1 MQTLIGF
8 GHLGNAPHDDDNDD
22 TIEILDESR
31 VNANNDIENGGDS
44 ADDDGANEDDD
55 DEEGQEGDSPLTGD
69 WCCHVRSAT
78 FISTPSATTA
88 DNASAN
94 ASTTATRKLLVDN

>member
-8 GHLGNAPHDDDNDD
+8 GHLGNAPHDDDDD
-22 TIEILDESR
+22 TIDMIDESS
-31 VNANNDIENGGDS
+31 VNSINDIEDDGDS

-55 DEEGQEGDSPLTGD
+55 DEEGQEGDSPVTGD

-94 ASTTATRKLLVDN
+94 ASTILLPQGNI

>member
-31 VNANNDIENGGDS
+31 VYANNDIENGGDS

-69 WCCHVRSAT
+69 WCCHVRSVLLLSLLPVLLLQ
-78 FISTPSATTA
+78 IMLQPM
-88 DNASAN
+88 
-94 ASTTATRKLLVDN
+94 LLVLPLGNY

>member
-44 ADDDGANEDDD
+44 AGDDGANEDD

-94 ASTTATRKLLVDN
+94 ASTTATRKLLADN